1 MINNETTLV
10 AVGINLPSFA
20 RRYIGL
26 TVGLWCRSL
35 LFIHRIRSKRE
46 ICCRLKLWCMT
57 KLLLLALFIHL
68 TSYRME
74 NFLLFFLLVTRYFH
88 HSPQSPHIAFGW
100 KFCCSVEGN
109 DESSRYHIEWI
120 FMRMF
125 SWSSLEHEP
134 LQSRLLHSSK
144 RSLSH
149 LWSGFADK
157 KNFHSNSRLRKVA
170 NILWNCSLRETSITS
185 LSSRGHVMLAQ
196 NFSWSKTTYRK
207 LQKLLNDDKSAT
219 YLFFHKLNK
228 TWRILETR
236 NFLITATK
244 VNPSTISED
253 LWTFY
258 VSLLKFFPLLLRST
272 HNYKQVEQIF

>member
-1 MINNETTLV
+1 
-10 AVGINLPSFA
+10 
-20 RRYIGL
+20 
-26 TVGLWCRSL
+26 
-35 LFIHRIRSKRE
+35 
-46 ICCRLKLWCMT
+46 
-57 KLLLLALFIHL
+57 
-68 TSYRME
+68 
-74 NFLLFFLLVTRYFH
+74 
-88 HSPQSPHIAFGW
+88 
-100 KFCCSVEGN
+100 
-109 DESSRYHIEWI
+109 
-120 FMRMF
+120 MRMF
-125 SWSSLEHEP
+125 SWNILEHEP
-134 LQSRLLHSSK
+134 PQSRLLHSSK
-144 RSLSH
+144 SPLSH

-157 KNFHSNSRLRKVA
+157 KNSTRTADWEEWR
-170 NILWNCSLRETSITS
+170 ILIKLFIARDERRITS

-228 TWRILETR
+228 TWRILEKR

-253 LWTFY
+253 LWTFH